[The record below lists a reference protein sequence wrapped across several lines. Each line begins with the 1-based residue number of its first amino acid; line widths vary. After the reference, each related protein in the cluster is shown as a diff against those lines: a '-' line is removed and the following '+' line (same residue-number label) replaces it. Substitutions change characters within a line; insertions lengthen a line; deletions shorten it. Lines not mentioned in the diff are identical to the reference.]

1 MQIEFKRLEAE
12 DIEKLTR
19 FYCLR
24 HDNTC
29 DSVIL
34 DNFLWREYYDGRDFG
49 RDERGVGWGMTI
61 HGKRGAALAGGRLG
75 GRPKEFK
82 ALEQGCN
89 EGPGSF

>member
-34 DNFLWREYYDGRDFG
+34 DNFLWRE
-49 RDERGVGWGMTI
+49 
-61 HGKRGAALAGGRLG
+61 
-75 GRPKEFK
+75 
-82 ALEQGCN
+82 
-89 EGPGSF
+89 